1 MFECLAKLR
10 DRSYPNVGQRLALSK
25 DHFDAARS
33 SISFGA
39 LFSFSLRIYVSSASS
54 RSFDFN
60 ESEGLSR
67 GESSITYETSSISM
81 LNARVFPKFP
91 TRITLKT
98 KLNDVLILIN
108 TLPCSFFVRPFSP
121 STWSTWRSFKKIGYK
136 NYSSKFEILPN
147 LKSLFSPHVF
157 FVYYYFFFITQ
168 PNKNARITSKKLIL
182 NLNF

>member
-1 MFECLAKLR
+1 MIIKEHISYLDRYICMYVLKVTSTTHPANDYVRVSREASRSIVPERRAETSFIKRSFRCGTIVDLIRRSLQLLTSDLRFFRPFAK
-10 DRSYPNVGQRLALSK
+10 
-25 DHFDAARS
+25 
-33 SISFGA
+33 
-39 LFSFSLRIYVSSASS
+39 
-54 RSFDFN
+54 SFDFN

-121 STWSTWRSFKKIGYK
+121 ST
-136 NYSSKFEILPN
+136 
-147 LKSLFSPHVF
+147 
-157 FVYYYFFFITQ
+157 
-168 PNKNARITSKKLIL
+168 
-182 NLNF
+182 